1 MDRVQRDRETGGIP
15 PCAIIVMGVSGS
27 GKSTLGQL
35 LATALDCP
43 FIEAD
48 TLHDLASVAKMRA
61 GQPLCDEDR
70 WPWLDR
76 LGAALREATGTR
88 GLAVAACSA
97 LRLCYRER
105 LAQAV
110 EVPTRFIM
118 LETNRDELAR
128 RIASRADHYM
138 PASLLAS
145 QLAALE
151 RPGSAEQALILDA
164 TRSPEALC
172 DVSRDW
178 LSRDRA

>member
-1 MDRVQRDRETGGIP
+1 LSARLGWPLLDADDFHP
-15 PCAIIVMGVSGS
+15 PAN
-27 GKSTLGQL
+27 
-35 LATALDCP
+35 
-43 FIEAD
+43 IE
-48 TLHDLASVAKMRA
+48 KMRS
-61 GQPLCDEDR
+61 GTPLTDEDR

-76 LGAALREATGTR
+76 LGAALRAATGTG

-118 LETNRDELAR
+118 LETDRDELAR

-145 QLAALE
+145 QLAVLE
-151 RPGSAEQALILDA
+151 RPGRDERALILDA
-164 TRSPEALC
+164 TLSPEALC
-172 DVSRDW
+172 ETSRDW
-178 LSRDRA
+178 LADADH